1 VPSSPAPDDVV
12 GAPVEVFVIGRTL
25 RGTLGE
31 RFREFVVARF
41 ERMHGAGSAP
51 ATSLS
56 RTVELTVVAVARV
69 AALRVDLGI
78 ADPAFRAGAAPAPP
92 GGGERNGV
100 RTVSVVAE
108 TLPGVRPLAGPPGV
122 DRSRTITVDVTVDV
136 TVGLGG
142 HVSGWP
148 AHPPEVHFEVV
159 PDDVL
164 DATR

>member
-1 VPSSPAPDDVV
+1 VSSSPAPDAAA
-12 GAPVEVFVIGRTL
+12 APVEVFVIGRTL

-31 RFREFVVARF
+31 RFREFAVERF

-51 ATSLS
+51 TTSLS

-78 ADPAFRAGAAPAPP
+78 ADPAFRVGAAPAPP

-100 RTVSVVAE
+100 RTVFVVAE

-122 DRSRTITVDVTVDV
+122 DRSRTITVEFAVE
-136 TVGLGG
+136 LGG
-142 HVSGWP
+142 QESGAP
-148 AHPPEVHFEVV
+148 AHPSAVHVEVV

-164 DATR
+164 DSPR